1 MSDFP
6 PSPVDT
12 IGTSIAERV
21 AGTFHAAQRPT
32 LTQLQTGAMWASR
45 SAKVRLDPVMNELGE
60 CINWDMHEKV
70 SRGRPERV
78 CTAYIH
84 PAVESPTST
93 ISNSS

>member
-45 SAKVRLDPVMNELGE
+45 SEKVRVNPVANELGE

-70 SRGRPERV
+70 L
-78 CTAYIH
+78 
-84 PAVESPTST
+84 
-93 ISNSS
+93 